1 MDIPVWLWFVVG
13 IPGLVLAVA
22 VLAVLWA
29 FRRAGAPP
37 DLDPAAFVHAGRS
50 RGDGPVVVCLG
61 DSITHGKASHPFV
74 ETLRQRLP
82 DHTLINAGIN
92 GELSYNLLQ
101 RVDTVLACEPDAVA
115 ILVGTNDATASLMP
129 MKQKKALAK
138 KGLPAPPSVSTYRD
152 WMRDLVTAL
161 QRGGVP
167 RIAVLSPPSIAEDVE
182 QPIGRRLAEVAAA
195 ARDVAEAPGVT
206 YLPLF
211 EQFQQILAESPVGPR
226 AENDE
231 RNVLILWAI
240 LQHQL
245 LGRSYD
251 DIGRRF
257 GYHLMADPLHLNGRG
272 AKIVVELIEKWLTGS
287 R

>member
-1 MDIPVWLWFVVG
+1 MPSRRGCVGRAAEARTEHGSGGWQPLGQMRWTVDIPVWLWFVVG

-182 QPIGRRLAEVAAA
+182 QPIGVGVHPLAVNVVSQCLHVGVASGGLCHDDAWGA
-195 ARDVAEAPGVT
+195 CAGAN
-206 YLPLF
+206 LPIGHRVF
-211 EQFQQILAESPVGPR
+211 KHGGQFFFACRS
-226 AENDE
+226 
-231 RNVLILWAI
+231 
-240 LQHQL
+240 
-245 LGRSYD
+245 GR
-251 DIGRRF
+251 
-257 GYHLMADPLHLNGRG
+257 
-272 AKIVVELIEKWLTGS
+272 
-287 R
+287 